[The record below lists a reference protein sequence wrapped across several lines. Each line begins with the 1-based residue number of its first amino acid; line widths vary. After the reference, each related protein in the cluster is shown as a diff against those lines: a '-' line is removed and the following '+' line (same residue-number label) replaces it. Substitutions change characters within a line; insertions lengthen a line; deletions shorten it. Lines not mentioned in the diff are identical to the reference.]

1 MQTTLGW
8 GEILL
13 RLILAATVGLILGY
27 NRTER
32 GHPAGLRTMLLVS
45 VAAALAMIEANILL
59 ASTQGDWNQVFRL
72 DVMRLPL
79 GILSGIGFIGAG
91 TILRRGDLIRGLTT
105 AATIWF
111 VTVIGLCLGGGQLGL
126 GLAGAAVGF
135 VTLSMLGW
143 LEGFMQ
149 PMLGWLE
156 GFMQPDL
163 RGSLR
168 VLIATGGP
176 SDEDLRVL
184 LRRQALSILGWQLRI
199 DKGQEQMF
207 RYDVKFRAKHGAHPA
222 RRLLR
227 ELTATPGVVNVE
239 FQCLE
244 N

>member
-1 MQTTLGW
+1 VQTTLGW

-13 RLILAATVGLILGY
+13 RLILAAMVGRILGY

-32 GHPAGLRTMLLVS
+32 GHPAGLRTMLLVA
-45 VAAALAMIEANILL
+45 VAAALAMIEANLLL

-72 DVMRLPL
+72 EVMRLPL

-91 TILRRGDLIRGLTT
+91 TILRRGNLIRGLTT

-135 VTLSMLGW
+135 VTLSMLGSQ
-143 LEGFMQ
+143 EGFMH
-149 PMLGWLE
+149 
-156 GFMQPDL
+156 PDL

-176 SDEDLRVL
+176 ADDDPVCCCVARACQYRRGNFVSTKDRNKRSATMSSSGPKAATTRRVGSCTSSPP
-184 LRRQALSILGWQLRI
+184 RRAW
-199 DKGQEQMF
+199 
-207 RYDVKFRAKHGAHPA
+207 
-222 RRLLR
+222 
-227 ELTATPGVVNVE
+227 
-239 FQCLE
+239 
-244 N
+244 